1 MDRNTIISIIILA
14 ALVAFILIKIF
25 MGNSKE
31 KAKEKAL
38 EFLNSISD
46 KFAEVIISHIKEI
59 DFKNLDNLS
68 DVEKKILDDTINK
81 LYGIVQHKLENYAT
95 SDSTREL
102 IRVIINKDFLLSFIQ
117 QFFSEDKKI
126 QEAYTAKYNEAVL
139 NNIQKAEKLEEDIS
153 KKNFEYQVEDL
164 SKIPAAPPI
173 EEPEKPLNPQI
184 DISDEELVYNK
195 NDDSIE
201 VISEDIDN
209 KVEEDIQKAINTE
222 E

>member
-14 ALVAFILIKIF
+14 VLMVFILIKIF
-25 MGNSKE
+25 TGVNKE

-46 KFAEVIISHIKEI
+46 KFAAVIISHIKDI

-68 DVEKKILDDTINK
+68 DIEKKILDDTINES
-81 LYGIVQHKLENYAT
+81 YDIVQHELENYAT
-95 SDSTREL
+95 SDSTKEL
-102 IRVIINKDFLLSFIQ
+102 IRLIINKDFLLSFTQ

-126 QEAYTAKYNEAVL
+126 QEVYTAKYNEAVL
-139 NNIQKAEKLEEDIS
+139 NNIQKAEKLEEDTT
-153 KKNFEYQVEDL
+153 KKNFEYQTEDL
-164 SKIPAAPPI
+164 SKIPTAPPI

-201 VISEDIDN
+201 VISEDID
-209 KVEEDIQKAINTE
+209 KVEEEINKAINTE

>member
-1 MDRNTIISIIILA
+1 MDRNTIISIIILVA
-14 ALVAFILIKIF
+14 IVAFILFKIF
-25 MGNSKE
+25 TGNSKE

-46 KFAEVIISHIKEI
+46 KFAAVIISHIKDI

-68 DVEKKILDDTINK
+68 DIEKKILDDTINE
-81 LYGIVQHKLENYAT
+81 LYSIVQHELESYAT
-95 SDSTREL
+95 NDSTKEL
-102 IRVIINKDFLLSFIQ
+102 IRAIVNKDFLLSFVQ

-126 QEAYTAKYNEAVL
+126 QEVYSAKYNEAVL
-139 NNIQKAEKLEEDIS
+139 NNIQKSKKLEEDTT
-153 KKNFEYQVEDL
+153 KKNFEYQTEDL

-173 EEPEKPLNPQI
+173 EVPEKPLNPQI
-184 DISDEELVYNK
+184 DISDEELIYDK

-201 VISEDIDN
+201 VISEDID
-209 KVEEDIQKAINTE
+209 KVEEDINKAINTE

>member
-25 MGNSKE
+25 TGNTKE
-31 KAKEKAL
+31 RAKEKAL

-68 DVEKKILDDTINK
+68 DVEKKILDDTINE
-81 LYGIVQHKLENYAT
+81 LYGIVQHEIENYAT

-102 IRVIINKDFLLSFIQ
+102 IRVIINKDFLLSFVQ
-117 QFFSEDKKI
+117 QFFAEDKKI

-173 EEPEKPLNPQI
+173 EVPEKPLNPQI
-184 DISDEELVYNK
+184 DISDEELVYDK

-201 VISEDIDN
+201 VISEDID

>member
-14 ALVAFILIKIF
+14 ALVVFILIKIF
-25 MGNSKE
+25 TGNSKE
-31 KAKEKAL
+31 RAKEKAL

-46 KFAEVIISHIKEI
+46 KFSVVIISHIKDI

-81 LYGIVQHKLENYAT
+81 LYGIVQHELENYAT

-126 QEAYTAKYNEAVL
+126 QEVYSAKYNEAVL
-139 NNIQKAEKLEEDIS
+139 NNIQKSKKLEEDTS
-153 KKNFEYQVEDL
+153 KKNFEYQTEDL
-164 SKIPAAPPI
+164 SKIPPAPPI

-184 DISDEELVYNK
+184 DISDEELVYDK

-201 VISEDIDN
+201 VISEDID
-209 KVEEDIQKAINTE
+209 KVEEDINKAINTE

>member
-14 ALVAFILIKIF
+14 VLVAFILFKIF
-25 MGNSKE
+25 SSNSKE

-46 KFAEVIISHIKEI
+46 KFAAVIISHIQEI

-68 DVEKKILDDTINK
+68 DIEKKILDDTINK
-81 LYGIVQHKLENYAT
+81 LYGIVQHELENYAT

-117 QFFSEDKKI
+117 QFFSENKMI
-126 QEAYTAKYNEAVL
+126 QKVYSAKYNEAVL
-139 NNIQKAEKLEEDIS
+139 NNIQKSKKLEEDTS
-153 KKNFEYQVEDL
+153 KKNFEYQTEDL

-173 EEPEKPLNPQI
+173 EVPEKPLNPQV
-184 DISDEELVYNK
+184 DISDEELVYDK

-201 VISEDIDN
+201 VISEDID

>member
-81 LYGIVQHKLENYAT
+81 LYGIVQHELENYAT

-102 IRVIINKDFLLSFIQ
+102 IRVIINKDFLLSFVQ

-173 EEPEKPLNPQI
+173 EEPEKPLNPQV
-184 DISDEELVYNK
+184 DISDEELVYDK

-201 VISEDIDN
+201 VISEDVD
-209 KVEEDIQKAINTE
+209 KVEEDINKAINTE

>member
-1 MDRNTIISIIILA
+1 MDRNTIISIIILVA
-14 ALVAFILIKIF
+14 IVAFILFKIF
-25 MGNSKE
+25 TGNSKE

-46 KFAEVIISHIKEI
+46 KFAAVIISHIKDI

-68 DVEKKILDDTINK
+68 DIEKKILDDTINE
-81 LYGIVQHKLENYAT
+81 LYSIVQHELESYAT
-95 SDSTREL
+95 NDSTKEL
-102 IRVIINKDFLLSFIQ
+102 IRAIVNKDFLLSFVQ

-126 QEAYTAKYNEAVL
+126 QEVYSAKYNEAVL
-139 NNIQKAEKLEEDIS
+139 NNIQKSKKLEEDTS
-153 KKNFEYQVEDL
+153 KKNFEYQTEDL

-173 EEPEKPLNPQI
+173 EVPEKPLNPQI
-184 DISDEELVYNK
+184 DISDEELVYDK

-201 VISEDIDN
+201 VISEDID
-209 KVEEDIQKAINTE
+209 KVEEDINKAINTE

>member
-25 MGNSKE
+25 MGNTKE
-31 KAKEKAL
+31 RAKEKAL

-68 DVEKKILDDTINK
+68 DVEKKILDDTINE
-81 LYGIVQHKLENYAT
+81 LYGIVQHEIENYAT

-102 IRVIINKDFLLSFIQ
+102 IRAIINKDFLLSFVQ

-139 NNIQKAEKLEEDIS
+139 NNIQKAEKLEEDTT
-153 KKNFEYQVEDL
+153 KKNFEYQTEDL
-164 SKIPAAPPI
+164 SKIPTAPPI

-201 VISEDIDN
+201 VISEDID
-209 KVEEDIQKAINTE
+209 KVEEEINKVINTE

>member
-81 LYGIVQHKLENYAT
+81 LYSIVQHEIENYAT

-117 QFFSEDKKI
+117 QFFAEDKKI
-126 QEAYTAKYNEAVL
+126 QEAYTAKYNEAVI

-173 EEPEKPLNPQI
+173 EEPEKPLNPQV
-184 DISDEELVYNK
+184 DISDEELVYDK

-201 VISEDIDN
+201 VISEDVD
-209 KVEEDIQKAINTE
+209 KVEEDINKAINTE